1 MGKASMGMYR
11 GWEGRGQEGGAMQW
25 ELKEVGGVMC
35 LCTIWQ
41 GAGQMV
47 AKEAGGQMVL
57 GQVVRHLHCWLWLVR
72 MHVLQHSGQH

>member
-1 MGKASMGMYR
+1 MGMASMGMYR

-47 AKEAGGQMVL
+47 AKEAGCYGRLAVVSDVDDGGFALNVDKELRGSAVL
-57 GQVVRHLHCWLWLVR
+57 
-72 MHVLQHSGQH
+72 